1 MNHETVIE
9 ILVEI
14 QDKLKNEYRE
24 ELNDIIKWLKDEY
37 NWDE

>member
-37 NWDE
+37 N

>member
-24 ELNDIIKWLKDEY
+24 ELGDIIKWLKDEY
-37 NWDE
+37 N